1 MFMAEHH
8 RRDLEK
14 TNSLLKEALLQLM
27 PKPGGFETGVKGLT
41 ITRIDEPTGIQRC
54 FCAPLALVVAQGNKH
69 SFWGAEEFVYGENQC
84 VITGVD
90 LPSDGRVLDISPEKP
105 YLSICLTLDAALLAE
120 LLADLPPAKNDG
132 PTHRGLVIGDVDPA
146 VLDAFLRLTDL
157 LKQPEQQAVLAPLLI
172 REIHY
177 RLLIGPLGNQLR
189 MIHTQGSQSNQIAQ
203 AITWLKTHYKEP
215 LSVIELAT
223 QVNMAPSTFHRHFRQ
238 LTTLSPL
245 QYQKQLR
252 LSEAQRLMLVDRR
265 DVGSA
270 GYAVG
275 YESLTQF
282 NREYKRMFG
291 DPPRKDVQRI
301 LAR

>member
-1 MFMAEHH
+1 MTEHH
-8 RRDLEK
+8 HRDLEK
-14 TNSLLKEALLQLM
+14 TNSLLKESLLHLM
-27 PKPGGFETGVKGLT
+27 PKPGRFETGIKGLA
-41 ITRIDEPTGIQRC
+41 ITRMDMPTGVQRC
-54 FCAPLALVVAQGNKH
+54 FCTPRVLVVVQGRKH
-69 SFWGAEEFVYGENQC
+69 SFWGADEFVYGENQC

-90 LPSDGRVLDISPEKP
+90 LPYNGRIVDASPDKP
-105 YLSICLTLDAALLAE
+105 YLSIRLALDQFQLAE
-120 LLADLPPAKNDG
+120 LLADLPPTQIDG
-132 PTHRGLVIGDVDPA
+132 PINRGMVVSDVDPA
-146 VLDAFLRLTDL
+146 VLDALLRFTDL
-157 LKQPEQQAVLAPLLI
+157 LEQPTQQAVLAPLII

-177 RLLIGPLGNQLR
+177 RLLMGPLGNQLR
-189 MIHTQGSQSNQIAQ
+189 MLHTQGSQSNQIAQ
-203 AITWLKTHYKEP
+203 AITWLKSNYKKP
-215 LSVIELAT
+215 LNVTELAK
-223 QVNMAPSTFHRHFRQ
+223 QVNMASSTFHRHFRE

-291 DPPRKDVQRI
+291 EPPRKDVQRI
-301 LAR
+301 LAK

>member
-1 MFMAEHH
+1 M
-8 RRDLEK
+8 
-14 TNSLLKEALLQLM
+14 
-27 PKPGGFETGVKGLT
+27 
-41 ITRIDEPTGIQRC
+41 
-54 FCAPLALVVAQGNKH
+54 VVG
-69 SFWGAEEFVYGENQC
+69 
-84 VITGVD
+84 
-90 LPSDGRVLDISPEKP
+90 
-105 YLSICLTLDAALLAE
+105 DA
-120 LLADLPPAKNDG
+120 
-132 PTHRGLVIGDVDPA
+132 DPA
-146 VLDAFLRLTDL
+146 VLDALLRFTDL
-157 LKQPEQQAVLAPLLI
+157 LEQPAQQAVLAPLLI

-177 RLLIGPLGNQLR
+177 RLLLGPLGNQLR

-203 AITWLKTHYKEP
+203 VITWLKSNYKKP
-215 LSVIELAT
+215 LNVTELAK
-223 QVNMAPSTFHRHFRQ
+223 QVNMAPSTFHRHFRE

-291 DPPRKDVQRI
+291 APPRQDVQRI
-301 LAR
+301 LHP